1 MKTLFLLR
9 HAKSSWKDETLADFD
24 RPLNRRGKRAAET
37 IGNYFKTHAI
47 VPELI
52 LCSPAVRARETL
64 ELVSKAAKWSTEVR
78 YDQRIYEASG
88 MRLAEIVTQ
97 IDNDRKAAMLVGHNP
112 GMEELL
118 FLLTAERV
126 EIPTATVAK
135 IAVKATKW
143 VHASDKRATLEWV
156 VKPRDLENTD

>member
-37 IGNYFKTHAI
+37 MGNYFKSHEI

-64 ELVSKAAKWSTEVR
+64 ALVSKAAKWATEVR
-78 YDQRIYEASG
+78 YDQRIYEATG
-88 MRLAEIVTQ
+88 IRLAEVVSE
-97 IDNDRKAAMLVGHNP
+97 IDNDRKTAMLVGHNP
-112 GMEELL
+112 GMEELI

-126 EIPTATVAK
+126 TMSTGALAT
-135 IAVKATKW
+135 IAVKANKW
-143 VHASDKRATLEWV
+143 AHTGDKPATIESV
-156 VKPRDLENTD
+156 VKPRELEDD

>member
-9 HAKSSWKDETLADFD
+9 HAKSSWKDETLADFE

-37 IGNYFKTHAI
+37 MGNYFKSKAI

-52 LCSPAVRARETL
+52 VCSPAVRARETL
-64 ELVSKAAKWSTEVR
+64 ELVSHAAKWATEVR

-88 MRLAEIVTQ
+88 LRLAEVVSQ
-97 IDNDRKAAMLVGHNP
+97 IDSDRKSAMLVGHNP

-126 EIPTATVAK
+126 EIPTGTVAK
-135 IAVKATKW
+135 IEIKASKW
-143 VHASDKRATLEWV
+143 VHSADKRASLEWL
-156 VKPRDLENTD
+156 VKPRELEE

>member
-9 HAKSSWKDETLADFD
+9 HAKSSWKDETLADFE

-37 IGNYFKTHAI
+37 MGAYFKSEGI

-52 LCSPAVRARETL
+52 VCSPAVRARETL
-64 ELVSKAAKWSTEVR
+64 ELVTKAAKWSTEVR

-88 MRLAEIVTQ
+88 MRLAEVVSQ
-97 IDNDRKAAMLVGHNP
+97 IDNDRKVAMLVGHNP

-118 FLLTAERV
+118 LLMTAESV
-126 EIPTATVAK
+126 GFATGTCAK
-135 IAVKATKW
+135 VAVKASKW
-143 VHASDKRATLEWV
+143 ANAVDKRATLEWL
-156 VKPRDLENTD
+156 VKPRDLE